1 MTEEVTLKLMDSKIF
16 FRKLVSEKN
25 SKNLLLL
32 HGMSFTSNNWVQLD
46 AFQMFAKAGF
56 NVYAPDYPGFG
67 KSDENPEYQLNGN
80 FSNGSRFI
88 LDFTRELN
96 LSKFAIIG
104 PSMGGGIVLKTL
116 IDLDIISSAVVI
128 APAGINQM
136 IKDLHRIKV
145 PLLILW
151 GDNDQVINKE
161 NGKILRDAV
170 SKSKLVIIHD
180 AGHAL
185 YLEKPHIFYSE
196 VMKFMS

>member
-46 AFQMFAKAGF
+46 AFQTFAKAGF

-104 PSMGGGIVLKTL
+104 PSMGGGIALKTL

-151 GDNDQVINKE
+151 GDNDQVINKQ
-161 NGKILRDAV
+161 NGKILHDAV
-170 SKSKLVIIHD
+170 SGSKLVIIHD